1 MEWNCGTPTVNK
13 QGCFGCGVCT
23 RQAEEFPIN
32 ILEFF
37 YHLPLTFTDCL
48 IIKLKQTL
56 IKYVYSAFTYKWHKE
71 CVQYKQITSIISH
84 QSIKWLTLCSCCLL
98 NPQNSQQKSVPN
110 LYVVTVAFLA
120 LKKLVFSLFRT
131 QKKNFKIFF
140 IKLLC
145 NFSVRTL

>member
-1 MEWNCGTPTVNK
+1 MVVIFLHLSFFQNSQAFLLLWYLHDLLYAGMCQRGRNCGTPTVNK

-98 NPQNSQQKSVPN
+98 
-110 LYVVTVAFLA
+110 
-120 LKKLVFSLFRT
+120 KLNYCEKVLFSSSIYLPD
-131 QKKNFKIFF
+131 
-140 IKLLC
+140 
-145 NFSVRTL
+145 